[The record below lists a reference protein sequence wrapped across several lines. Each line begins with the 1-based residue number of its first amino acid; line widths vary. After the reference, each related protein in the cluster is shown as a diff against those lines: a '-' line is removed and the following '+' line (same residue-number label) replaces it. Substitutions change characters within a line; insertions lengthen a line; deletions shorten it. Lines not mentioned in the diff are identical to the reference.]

1 MENIEKMLNQIL
13 ENQISM
19 QEDIRELKE
28 NQERMQQQLTKQN
41 IIQEQMGKDV
51 KLLAEGH
58 ENILEIIERRN
69 QELKKELSDRFD
81 EIEAAISDISND
93 VRFLEHKGYQ
103 NEKELFKIRESL
115 KAARFNKSEN
125 DSIMNDIAHIKG
137 EIENLR
143 KDMNNVELITASN
156 WLDIAKLKSVK

>member
-13 ENQISM
+13 ENQMSM

-28 NQERMQQQLTKQN
+28 NQISMQEDMIKMQDDMKELKENQEKVQQQLTKQS
-41 IIQEQMGKDV
+41 IIQEQMARDI

-58 ENILEIIERRN
+58 ENILEIIERRD
-69 QELKKELSDRFD
+69 QELKKEFSDRFD

-103 NEKELFKIRESL
+103 NEKELFKIKESL
-115 KAARFNKSEN
+115 K
-125 DSIMNDIAHIKG
+125 
-137 EIENLR
+137 
-143 KDMNNVELITASN
+143 V
-156 WLDIAKLKSVK
+156 